1 MTRSR
6 KATSAAAL
14 AQSLASRD
22 CVLSL
27 ARRHPFLP
35 PPPPKKCCN
44 TRGPA
49 SAGPLLPCN
58 VLMHSTYS
66 QARLPS
72 AKPPSPLASAHSPLL
87 KLSTRLERLPP
98 GQAGFAEPLSPCA
111 SMCASTHPQRS
122 RSGPVQSHRNGRTR
136 PILHKRACPTACC
149 YMLRL
154 YYDGLLFLH
163 ATTQLL
169 KENVERTRTW
179 CREGVHL
186 VNDWEDGSQ
195 YR

>member
-1 MTRSR
+1 MKKKAPPLSSVGCAARSRAYALAVSTKHHLSQRMTRSR

-35 PPPPKKCCN
+35 PPLSLPKKCCN

-49 SAGPLLPCN
+49 SAGPPLPCN

-122 RSGPVQSHRNGRTR
+122 RSGPR
-136 PILHKRACPTACC
+136 PKPPQWSYAPDSPQES
-149 YMLRL
+149 MSN
-154 YYDGLLFLH
+154 GLLSH
-163 ATTQLL
+163 ASAVL
-169 KENVERTRTW
+169 
-179 CREGVHL
+179 
-186 VNDWEDGSQ
+186 
-195 YR
+195 